1 MPRIYNKAKS
11 TGWHLY
17 WVFSDGL
24 EDCFVVARNIRSAIK
39 VEREMNGFDIN
50 EVGAHHVCRIP
61 EAVAEP
67 LLSKYKK
74 KKIEWP
80 WYGWADLLK
89 KLGAEYRE
97 IDGRQETLIDGTVYS
112 GGYVPRVIGARFL
125 REFTKNKT
133 LASFGEEDHYSD
145 RQNILFTLLGIC
157 IARCQEIEHYIAH
170 SFILGVSM
178 KNKNKY
184 TTIND
189 LISAWKR
196 KTLGQLI
203 VAIEEWYELESE
215 FKTGL
220 EWFLSKRNQLVH
232 GLTTHPQYDIQ
243 TDWGQ
248 DEMVAFLSQFEFV
261 SRAVRQ
267 AFRGC
272 YFASMDYGNSYLLEL
287 SKPRVRFTRKQKN
300 EISLFAHFF
309 KLREAD

>member
-50 EVGAHHVCRIP
+50 EVGAHHVCKIP
-61 EAVAEP
+61 EAVAKR
-67 LLSKYKK
+67 LLREYEKE
-74 KKIEWP
+74 KIEWP
-80 WYGWADLLK
+80 WYGWEDLLK

-112 GGYVPRVIGARFL
+112 SGYVPRVIGTRFI
-125 REFTKNKT
+125 REFSKNEV
-133 LASFGEEDHYSD
+133 LASFGEEDHYSN

-184 TTIND
+184 ATIND

-196 KTLGQLI
+196 KTLGQLFI
-203 VAIEEWYELESE
+203 AIEQSYELESE
-215 FKTGL
+215 FKIGL

-248 DEMVAFLSQFEFV
+248 DEMIAFLSQFEFV
-261 SRAVRQ
+261 SRAVRK

-272 YFASMDYGNSYLLEL
+272 YFASMDYGNSFLLEP
-287 SKPRVRFTRKQKN
+287 SKPRVRFTRKQKD

-309 KLREAD
+309 ELREAA